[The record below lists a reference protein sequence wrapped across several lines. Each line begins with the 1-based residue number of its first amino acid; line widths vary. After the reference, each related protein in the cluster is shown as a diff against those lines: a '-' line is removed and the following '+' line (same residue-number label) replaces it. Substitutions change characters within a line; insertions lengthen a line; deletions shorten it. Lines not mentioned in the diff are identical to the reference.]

1 MIRKKVS
8 KRRKNP
14 EKEIIEFLEDLKPY
28 EDNIKIEFI
37 GKGSFGETYTF
48 EIMSSKVLDNGEIL
62 KSGEYLLKRFI
73 NRPSKHEITS
83 LMILSKYGLIPKIY
97 FIDKNHIIMKYIESV
112 TFR

>member
-1 MIRKKVS
+1 MIQK

-48 EIMSSKVLDNGEIL
+48 EIMSSKVLNNGEIL
-62 KSGEYLLKRFI
+62 KSGKFKLDFGIGRF
-73 NRPSKHEITS
+73 
-83 LMILSKYGLIPKIY
+83 L
-97 FIDKNHIIMKYIESV
+97 
-112 TFR
+112 